1 MCRSEKSKAIIKR
14 VVLFAAIALLLTG
27 YAVYAYNT
35 VYDTRNPPE
44 LEMDHKDSVYTN
56 KYGEKYILQKSWF
69 KNMTDDKK
77 QDYNRYSVYTQNDG
91 KLLFYQ
97 QGGDPCVK
105 DIFLIGETDDLRQI
119 CYLII
124 LSGGEDMEYIIWRE
138 ENSDTDIPFFLP
150 VYLYEDKQN
159 ISDFFENGVQCGNY
173 KEMFKY
179 LSENYSAVKEKICDM
194 GYSDLTFDLFYNYY
208 ISSGLLQ

>member
-1 MCRSEKSKAIIKR
+1 MLRSEKGKSKIKKIILCT
-14 VVLFAAIALLLTG
+14 VGALLLIC

-35 VYDTRNPPE
+35 VYDTQNPTE
-44 LEMDHKDSVYTN
+44 LEMDHEDSMYTN
-56 KYGEKYILQKSWF
+56 KYGEKYILRKSWF

-77 QDYNRYSVYTQNDG
+77 QDYNRYSVYSENDG

-97 QGGDPCVK
+97 QGGDLCVK
-105 DIFLIGETDDLRQI
+105 DIFLIGETEDLKQI

-124 LSGGEDMEYIIWRE
+124 HSGGEDTEYIVWGE

-159 ISDFFENGVQCGNY
+159 IFDFFENNIQCGNY

-194 GYSDLTFDLFYNYY
+194 GISDLTFDNFYDAY
-208 ISSGLLQ
+208 ISSGILQ